1 MMKRTKT
8 WAMIALVAV
17 IGCAA
22 TPTKGKG
29 KLPAQDVSAGREE
42 VVSAMQAEL
51 DRSVKLL
58 KFKDYVAP
66 YFVGYHL
73 RDLEDIQILGKYGG
87 IVTRNT
93 SRNRYVYVE
102 VRVGDYGFDNF
113 ANIDNESFR
122 MGESSADKRAPLD
135 NDPKGLRGTIW
146 LLTDESYKKALSE
159 YLTKKGGAVYAAEE
173 KLDVP
178 SFSKEKPQKY
188 RGAAEPVAFDAD
200 RWARITREVT
210 AQMIESKAVLD
221 ANMDVS
227 VSKQIRYLINSEGA
241 DIVDERV
248 IYSIQISAQTRAD
261 DGMLLENGRSFYARS
276 VDKLPT
282 EAALKAEVA
291 SMLKDLEALQKAPV
305 IDPYTG
311 PAILEAEASGVLFH
325 EAVGHR
331 LEGERQRNEEEGRTF
346 KGQVGKLVLPDFL
359 SVYDDPTKESHDT
372 IELNGHYHFDDE
384 GVHAQRATLV
394 EAGTLRGFLKSRTP
408 IEDSPASNGHGRA
421 YGIHKPIARMANLIV
436 QADPAR
442 AVSREELKKMLLAE
456 VKRQGKPFGLII
468 RDITGGSTN
477 TSGYGYQAFK
487 GIPRMIYK
495 VDPETGAETLVRGA
509 ELVGTPLTAINK
521 IVAASKETAVFNGYC
536 GAESGYVPVSTI
548 SPALL
553 TTELELQRSQ
563 SAKERAPLIPP
574 PWAKP

>member
-1 MMKRTKT
+1 MMQRTKT
-8 WAMIALVAV
+8 WALVALVAV

-29 KLPAQDVSAGREE
+29 GVPAPDVSASREQ
-42 VVSAMQAEL
+42 VVDAMQAEL
-51 DRSVKLL
+51 KRSMTQL

-66 YFVGYHL
+66 YFIGYHMREL
-73 RDLEDIQILGKYGG
+73 QEMQIQGKYGG
-87 IVTRNT
+87 IVTRNQ
-93 SRNRYVYVE
+93 SLNRYVYVE
-102 VRVGDYGFDNF
+102 VRVGDYTFDNF
-113 ANIDNESFR
+113 ANIDNESYR
-122 MGESSADKRAPLD
+122 MSETRNDKRAPLD
-135 NDPKGLRGTIW
+135 NDAKGLRGTIW
-146 LLTDESYKKALSE
+146 LLTDEAYKRALSE
-159 YLTKKGGAVYAAEE
+159 YLTKKGGAVYATEE

-178 SFSKEKPQKY
+178 AFSREKPQKY
-188 RGAAEPVAFDAD
+188 RGQAQPLTFDAAK
-200 RWARITREVT
+200 WERITREVT
-210 AQMIESKAVLD
+210 AQMIASNAVLD

-227 VSKQIRYLINSEGA
+227 ASKQIRYLVNSEGA

-248 IYSIQISAQTRAD
+248 IYSIQIEAQTRAP
-261 DGMLLENGRSFYARS
+261 DGMLLSNGRSFYARS
-276 VDKLPT
+276 VDKMPT

-291 SMLKDLEALQKAPV
+291 KMLKDLEALQSAPV

-331 LEGERQRNEEEGRTF
+331 LEGERQRDEEEGRTF
-346 KGQVGKLVLPDFL
+346 KGQVGKLVLPPFL
-359 SVYDDPTKESHDT
+359 SIYDDPTQPLHNA

-384 GVHAQRATLV
+384 GVHAQRAVLIENGV
-394 EAGTLRGFLKSRTP
+394 LKGFLKSRTP
-408 IEDSPASNGHGRA
+408 IEDSLQSNGHGRA
-421 YGIHKPIARMANLIV
+421 YGVYKPIARMGNLIIK
-436 QADPAR
+436 ADPDR
-442 AVSREELKKMLLAE
+442 SVSREELKNMLLDE

-487 GIPRMIYK
+487 GVPRMIYK
-495 VDPETGAETLVRGA
+495 VDPDTGAETLVRGA

-521 IVAASKETAVFNGYC
+521 IVAASKETGVFNGYC

-548 SPALL
+548 APALL

-563 SAKERAPLIPP
+563 SGKERAPLLPP
-574 PWAKP
+574 PWR